1 MRLLIDLMR
10 RNLVKIVV
18 IVDDRHGKRC
28 RR

>member
-18 IVDDRHGKRC
+18 IMDDRHGKRC
-28 RR
+28 RH